1 MGSFKMRAITG
12 EPYSLTAKTTTSKKF
27 TDGTWHTTQYEE
39 RRMRDSEGRERS
51 KLLDASGR
59 PISVRLTDP
68 VAQTIINLQ
77 PFVKSAIITHIPLP
91 SPDQQARAE
100 EFRAKAAAYRAQHPP
115 SPDTENPLP
124 PQTIA
129 GVQTEGKRR
138 FNVLSAKMSDGQE
151 VSVVEETW
159 TAPDLRIPL
168 AQTSD
173 DPRGEKISIT
183 VTEWQRAEPA
193 SALFQVPP
201 NYKLIEQK

>member
-1 MGSFKMRAITG
+1 MGSFKMRTITG

-39 RRMRDSEGRERS
+39 RRMRDSRGRERS
-51 KLLDASGR
+51 ELLDASGR

-77 PFVKSAIITHIPLP
+77 PFVQLATVTLVPLP

-100 EFRAKAAAYRAQHPP
+100 EFRAKATAYRAQHPP
-115 SPDTENPLP
+115 SPEAESPLP
-124 PQTIA
+124 PHTIA

-138 FNVLSAKMSDGQE
+138 VNVLGAKMSDGQD
-151 VSVVEETW
+151 VRVVEETW
-159 TAPDLRIPL
+159 TARDLMIPL

-173 DPRGEKISIT
+173 DPRGEKTSMI
-183 VTEWQRAEPA
+183 VTDLQRAEPA
-193 SALFQVPP
+193 STLFQVPP
-201 NYKLIEQK
+201 NYELVEQK